1 MFFCKVQ
8 CTVYLLLYTSIV
20 PLAFTSPL
28 PVCDIGNTTVEFIIA
43 EFVRL
48 ELVSVTGGEVGGI
61 GIPANE
67 SDVLIYHATKHMEM
81 KLPSVSMHTYIHT
94 HNS

>member
-1 MFFCKVQ
+1 MQSCKVK
-8 CTVYLLLYTSIV
+8 CTVYLLLTSIV

-28 PVCDIGNTTVEFIIA
+28 PVCDTGIIIA